1 VNEKWLET
9 IRRTIRRLETRS
21 KWRKRKERERNI
33 IIKGLK
39 VGDGEIEEKIKKIMG
54 RKEGGGEDREN
65 KKDRGG

>member
-1 VNEKWLET
+1 MNEKWLE
-9 IRRTIRRLETRS
+9 TIRRLETRS
-21 KWRKRKERERNI
+21 KWRKREERERNI